1 MVIVKEYQKRKNV
14 GKIDFLINCIDFPKS
29 MNIPIE
35 ALFYKD
41 LFTII
46 VDDE

>member
-1 MVIVKEYQKRKNV
+1 MIILEEYKKKGTKGQV
-14 GKIDFLINCIDFPKS
+14 DFLINCIDFPKS

-46 VDDE
+46 VEQ